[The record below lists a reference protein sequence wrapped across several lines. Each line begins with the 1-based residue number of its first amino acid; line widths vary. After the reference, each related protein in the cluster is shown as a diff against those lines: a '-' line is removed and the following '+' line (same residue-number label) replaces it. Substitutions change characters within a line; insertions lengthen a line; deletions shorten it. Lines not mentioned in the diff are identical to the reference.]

1 MKQQSLLLALAV
13 MGAVG
18 IGIAQAER
26 ITPMPAQAPVMQ
38 STQQVVEP
46 VPVVRVQPTAAVVP
60 TSVAAPTNVV
70 APASAPKTLVA
81 PAPVGA
87 DTPKY
92 GHRFMSFDEAHLRHN
107 GKLPEGEMAQV
118 TITQG
123 VVNQTVQG
131 ETGQRDYRG
140 PRIMPAPANPPVH
153 MRGQHMNNDQHGAQ
167 HMKHRDRMYDQGRM
181 NHQQHMHTQG
191 RANDSVSKDSKGD
204 GIVGMPSPIHEFNT
218 IEEAVR
224 FLGFNPHIPKLLPAD
239 YTMESVTTINKDI
252 LQIMYVAN
260 DGKNKFYRLE
270 HIGEDANRI
279 VYRVSA
285 TEKGDIS
292 GDYNSYSVVRSTYVG
307 NTKVTFKG
315 GEHMVR
321 LATWE
326 QDGQNHSIS
335 FDRAVTRDVAKSII
349 QNVKAVEKHGS
360 KK

>member
-1 MKQQSLLLALAV
+1 MKQQRSILVALAV
-13 MGAVG
+13 LGTIG
-18 IGIAQAER
+18 IGTAHAER
-26 ITPMPAQAPVMQ
+26 ITPMAAQAPVAQ
-38 STQQVVEP
+38 AAPQVVQP
-46 VPVVRVQPTAAVVP
+46 MPAATVQPTAAVVP
-60 TSVAAPTNVV
+60 TSAAAPTNVV
-70 APASAPKTLVA
+70 ATQSSPKTLVA

-107 GKLPEGEMAQV
+107 GKLPDGTPA
-118 TITQG
+118 
-123 VVNQTVQG
+123 QTVDAQAAS
-131 ETGQRDYRG
+131 QSDYHG
-140 PRIMPAPANPPVH
+140 PRIMPAPANPPVY
-153 MRGQHMNNDQHGAQ
+153 MGGQHMNNHRHMNGNQ
-167 HMKHRDRMYDQGRM
+167 HMNNHERMHNERYQRTVNNEAM
-181 NHQQHMHTQG
+181 
-191 RANDSVSKDSKGD
+191 
-204 GIVGMPSPIHEFNT
+204 VGMPSPIHEFNS
-218 IEEAVR
+218 IEEAAR
-224 FLGFNPHIPKLLPAD
+224 FIGFNPQIPKLLPAD
-239 YTMESVTTINKDI
+239 YTMESVSTINKDI
-252 LQIMYVAN
+252 LQVVYVAN
-260 DGKNKFYRLE
+260 DGKNKFYRSE
-270 HIGEDANRI
+270 DIGEDANRI

-335 FDRAVTRDVAKSII
+335 FDRAVTRDTAKSII